1 VKLESIQCEAV
12 DEAAML
18 ALGAA
23 LSAALVRGS
32 VVYLVGDLGMGKTT
46 LARGILRALGHEG
59 TVKSPTY
66 TLVEPYEVDAG
77 SVFHFDLYRLG
88 DPEELEFIGIR
99 DYFDGDSLALVE
111 WPQRGAGFLPPADLV
126 VTIGPAGNGR
136 HLDLVAH
143 SSLGAQCLE
152 RLSGDSAIKMRQEC
166 NE

>member
-23 LSAALVRGS
+23 LSAALGRGS

-66 TLVEPYEVDAG
+66 TLVEPYEVGAG

-88 DPEELEFIGIR
+88 DP
-99 DYFDGDSLALVE
+99 LVE

>member
-1 VKLESIQCEAV
+1 VAVAGVKLESIQCEAV

-66 TLVEPYEVDAG
+66 TLVEPYEVGAG

-99 DYFDGDSLALVE
+99 DYFDGDSLVQDFC
-111 WPQRGAGFLPPADLV
+111 PRP
-126 VTIGPAGNGR
+126 I
-136 HLDLVAH
+136 
-143 SSLGAQCLE
+143 
-152 RLSGDSAIKMRQEC
+152 
-166 NE
+166 